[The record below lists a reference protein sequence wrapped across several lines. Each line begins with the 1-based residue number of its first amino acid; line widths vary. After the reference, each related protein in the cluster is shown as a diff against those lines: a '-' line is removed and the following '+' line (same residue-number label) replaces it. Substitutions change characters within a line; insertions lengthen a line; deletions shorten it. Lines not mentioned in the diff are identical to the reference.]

1 MEESQTVNL
10 FVLKGGKEMLYKRNE
25 YFRYTFDEPCEATFR
40 LIKDASES
48 SPEEIS
54 KKGKC
59 TVIDISPHGMKM
71 YSELF
76 ISIEKLNHV
85 ELQFT
90 LDETLI
96 SLIGEFVW
104 SHRKISGYE
113 YGVRFMDD
121 EKGES
126 LIISELKNR
135 RKKEIESKK

>member
-1 MEESQTVNL
+1 
-10 FVLKGGKEMLYKRNE
+10 MLYKRNE
-25 YFRYTFDEPCEATFR
+25 FFRYTFVEPCEATFR

-59 TVIDISPHGMKM
+59 TIIDISPNGLKM

-76 ISIEKLNHV
+76 VSIEKLNHL
-85 ELQFT
+85 ELQFI
-90 LDETLI
+90 LDEIPITI
-96 SLIGEFVW
+96 VGEFVW

-121 EKGES
+121 DNRES
-126 LIISELKNR
+126 LIITELKNR
-135 RKKEIESKK
+135 RKKEVERKK